1 MNTCVTAATPTTVAR
16 DLSLQLLSGMYSGL
30 PVVDSKSKVVGV
42 VTSLRSFGCFPSGQ
56 KPATTTADEIMTKP
70 TICVHE
76 DEDVEGVIAKMTNE
90 NIIRLRVK
98 GEDGRQE
105 H

>member
-1 MNTCVTAATPTTVAR
+1 MNVVR
-16 DLSLQLLSGMYSGL
+16 QGKELQ
-30 PVVDSKSKVVGV
+30 
-42 VTSLRSFGCFPSGQ
+42 
-56 KPATTTADEIMTKP
+56 TTTADEIMTKP

-76 DEDVEGVIAKMTNE
+76 DEDVEGVIAKMTDE
-90 NIIRLRVK
+90 NIIRLRVT